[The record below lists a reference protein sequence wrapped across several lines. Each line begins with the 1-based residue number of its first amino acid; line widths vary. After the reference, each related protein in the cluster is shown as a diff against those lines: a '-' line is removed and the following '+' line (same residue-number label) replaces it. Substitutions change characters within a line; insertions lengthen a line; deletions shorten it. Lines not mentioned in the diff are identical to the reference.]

1 MTCSLSNLF
10 REDVTHTLLCLT
22 ESSPWL
28 PGNGDG
34 YGNPPVALVLLGALG
49 LSSFQ
54 CMHLEQELLL
64 QTACGQLKQT
74 LEIPPFSQDVQ
85 SPVFFI
91 TIRHQTTE
99 QELL

>member
-10 REDVTHTLLCLT
+10 SGNMTHTLLCLT

-34 YGNPPVALVLLGALG
+34 YANPPVAPVLLSASG

-54 CMHLEQELLL
+54 FVHLE
-64 QTACGQLKQT
+64 
-74 LEIPPFSQDVQ
+74 
-85 SPVFFI
+85 
-91 TIRHQTTE
+91 
-99 QELL
+99 